1 MGKGLLSFTQ
11 NGIYCE
17 KAGVYIDPWRP
28 VEKAI
33 ITHGHA
39 DHSRWGNKEYISH
52 HHSVPII
59 KNRLGEINIRGIEYD
74 DPFSVNGISFS
85 LHPAGHIP
93 GSAQVRVEH
102 KGEVWVVSGDYK
114 LTDDGLSAPFEP
126 VKCHTFITECTF
138 GLPVFRWKEQAE
150 VLEEIN
156 KWWKTNREKGI
167 TSILIAYSL
176 GKAQR
181 LLKGIDHSAGR
192 VFTHGAIENM
202 NEVIRGMG
210 IELPVSTRITRD
222 VKKEN
227 FRGELVLAPPS
238 AIASPWIRKFNPY
251 SLGIASGWMALRG
264 MRRRRAADR
273 GFVLSDHAGW
283 EGLNKAIE
291 QTGAEKIITTHGYT
305 DIFTEW
311 LKEKGYDA
319 AIESTEFEGE
329 SVDTD
334 HVEGQE

>member
-74 DPFSVNGISFS
+74 DPFTVNGISFS

-181 LLKGIDHSAGR
+181 LIKGIDHSAGR

-202 NEVIRGMG
+202 NEVIRGIG
-210 IELPVSTRITRD
+210 IELPASTRITRD
-222 VKKEN
+222 VKKEY

-238 AIASPWIRKFNPY
+238 AIASPWIRKFSPY

-273 GFVLSDHAGW
+273 GFVLSDHADW

>member
-74 DPFSVNGISFS
+74 DPFTVNGISFS

-273 GFVLSDHAGW
+273 GFVLSDHADW

>member
-17 KAGVYIDPWRP
+17 KAGVYIDPWKP
-28 VEKAI
+28 VDKAI

-39 DHSRWGNKEYISH
+39 DHSRWGNQEYISH

-59 KNRLGEINIRGIEYD
+59 KNRLGEINIRGFEYD
-74 DPFSVNGISFS
+74 EIFTVNGVMFS

-102 KGEVWVVSGDYK
+102 KGEAWVVSGDYK
-114 LTDDGLSAPFEP
+114 LTDDGLSVPFEP

-138 GLPVFRWKEQAE
+138 GLPVFRWKDQKE

-156 KWWKTNREKGI
+156 GWWKANKEKGI
-167 TSILIAYSL
+167 TSLLVAYSL

-181 LLKGIDHSAGR
+181 VLAGIDHTIGK

-202 NEVIRGMG
+202 NGVIRD
-210 IELPVSTRITRD
+210 IFPNLPSSERVTRET
-222 VKKEN
+222 KKDE
-227 FRGELVLAPPS
+227 FRGELVIAPPS
-238 AIASPWIRKFNPY
+238 ALGSPWIKKFNPY
-251 SLGIASGWMALRG
+251 SVGIASGWMSLRG
-264 MRRRRAADR
+264 TRRRRAADR
-273 GFVLSDHAGW
+273 GFVLSDHADW

-291 QTGAEKIITTHGYT
+291 QTGAEKVITTHGYT

-319 AIESTEFEGE
+319 VTESTEFEGE
-329 SVDTD
+329 SVDSD
-334 HVEGQE
+334 SVEGAE

>member
-273 GFVLSDHAGW
+273 GFVLSDHADW

>member
-114 LTDDGLSAPFEP
+114 LTNDGLSAPFEP

-273 GFVLSDHAGW
+273 GFVLSDHADW